1 MKTSPSITRKNRFWL
16 ALAFGLA
23 AMQASAA
30 DDKTEVNWQRIVG
43 IIEPQGIVG
52 LPSGGECEIGVNCV
66 QGTVAPWTVTAGRAR
81 VDLDGDVQFTVLG
94 LILAGDPSFTNLGT
108 RGVVTKV
115 KGTLVCN
122 DTEPG
127 VPELVDTEGVRL
139 SLRGDATFHG
149 HVDLPPSCTD
159 EPDDIVFLIRIADVS
174 DPTAVFL
181 IDLWNAFGAVRS
193 STSDDLDSD

>member
-1 MKTSPSITRKNRFWL
+1 MKTSQSITRKGALWL

-23 AMQASAA
+23 TMQAVA
-30 DDKTEVNWQRIVG
+30 DDGSTEVIWQRIVG
-43 IIEPQGIVG
+43 IVEPQGIVG
-52 LPSGGECEIGVNCV
+52 LPSGADECEIGVNCV

-81 VDLDGDVQFTVLG
+81 VDLAGDVQFTVRG
-94 LILAGDPSFTNLGT
+94 LVLAGDPSFTNIGT
-108 RGVVTKV
+108 RGVVTKI

-139 SLRGDATFHG
+139 SLRGDATFRG

-159 EPDDIVFLIRIADVS
+159 EPDDIVFLIRIVDVS
-174 DPTAVFL
+174 DPNAVFL
-181 IDLWNAFGAVRS
+181 IDLWNAFGAVR
-193 STSDDLDSD
+193 TRSDELDSD